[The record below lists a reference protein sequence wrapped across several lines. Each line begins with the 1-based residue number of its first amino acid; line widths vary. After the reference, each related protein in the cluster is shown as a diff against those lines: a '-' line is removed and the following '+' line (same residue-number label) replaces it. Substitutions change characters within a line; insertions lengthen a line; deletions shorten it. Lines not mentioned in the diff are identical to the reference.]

1 MPQREQHNGVL
12 EQTSCEAS
20 MACPPECGMKTAKG
34 ARNPRSAVGRRRMPE
49 GKTCVVRPGS
59 AMPVTGSG
67 TPREEGAIWRMTR
80 CGRRSLSEGAR
91 VVRVARERDDICV
104 NRRRPVCRLAR
115 CRNPGS
121 VTPISPARRDRRRS
135 GQSNRSS
142 TRRHGRTSGPLGSRA
157 ARATDSIGTLR
168 LQRVRHASFIAR
180 NPLQRKTARARTKPS
195 GSAGRLEEK
204 ARGPTRRGME
214 TPKRD
219 RPEAGRPGQRER
231 EPASVAGDR
240 KPQERRPTE

>member
-1 MPQREQHNGVL
+1 VL
-12 EQTSCEAS
+12 RLRRASREAS
-20 MACPPECGMKTAKG
+20 VACPPGGGSKSAKG

-115 CRNPGS
+115 CREGS
-121 VTPISPARRDRRRS
+121 LNRAGRSVSPISPARRDRRRS

-142 TRRHGRTSGPLGSRA
+142 TRRDTDAPRA
-157 ARATDSIGTLR
+157 HWAHAPRERRIR
-168 LQRVRHASFIAR
+168 LERSDPKRVRHASFIAR
-180 NPLQRKTARARTKPS
+180 NPLQRKTARAKTNPS
-195 GSAGRLEEK
+195 GRQVALERKRAGR
-204 ARGPTRRGME
+204 
-214 TPKRD
+214 
-219 RPEAGRPGQRER
+219 
-231 EPASVAGDR
+231 
-240 KPQERRPTE
+240 